1 MNESFNNKVEPYAPV
16 ENAGR
21 FNYEQTAKGN
31 SYRNPEL
38 ERLGKLAR
46 RQAES
51 ANQTTESP
59 RVDYIEE
66 LNNPKPEKPL
76 TPEQKIA
83 ATGQRVI
90 GLRDKY
96 DGDYAEYLKG
106 FGLAAEI
113 MVKRVLTK
121 TLKLLV
127 GDDLSLGLPKL
138 RKKRPLKKL
147 SERELLALESE
158 IGSELFG
165 EIPKGHRREFFCLDE
180 KTWMWHEEWIDAK
193 HKLKTHTIKYEV
205 TDRGILKTQPGPRY
219 SYLEGD
225 ELRNFSIAT
234 QMYYEQVAR
243 QVYKRDPETGEK
255 LV

>member
-21 FNYEQTAKGN
+21 FNYEQTANGN

-38 ERLGKLAR
+38 ERLGELAR
-46 RQAES
+46 KS

-96 DGDYAEYLKG
+96 DGDYAKYLEG
-106 FGLAAEI
+106 FGLAA
-113 MVKRVLTK
+113 
-121 TLKLLV
+121 
-127 GDDLSLGLPKL
+127 
-138 RKKRPLKKL
+138 
-147 SERELLALESE
+147 
-158 IGSELFG
+158 
-165 EIPKGHRREFFCLDE
+165 
-180 KTWMWHEEWIDAK
+180 
-193 HKLKTHTIKYEV
+193 
-205 TDRGILKTQPGPRY
+205 
-219 SYLEGD
+219 
-225 ELRNFSIAT
+225 
-234 QMYYEQVAR
+234 
-243 QVYKRDPETGEK
+243 
-255 LV
+255 